1 MQQRYVVD
9 VAELHRLN
17 ELNYAALLPFVPDE
31 DDSTK
36 AEVIIQAGE
45 GLVFVVKRV
54 DNSRY
59 TTDISIE
66 QLKPSWA
73 DYLRA
78 KMTVRLYHDVRMAEV
93 LKTQGI
99 TKLEVHYRQ
108 PNKDMRH
115 RDEKYQA
122 NQFLSDWLQLCRKQ
136 GRIQP
141 ELSESVQ
148 KFMPYY
154 FK

>member
-17 ELNYAALLPFVPDE
+17 ELNYAALLHFVPNS
-31 DDSTK
+31 DDMD
-36 AEVIIQAGE
+36 AEVKIQAGD
-45 GLVFVVKRV
+45 GLVFVVTCVSR
-54 DNSRY
+54 SRY
-59 TTDISIE
+59 TSDIVIE

-93 LKTQGI
+93 LTTQGV
-99 TKLEVHYRQ
+99 TRLKVHYHQ
-108 PNKDMRH
+108 PNRNMRH

-136 GRIQP
+136 GRIEP
-141 ELSESVQ
+141 EFSESMQ
-148 KFMPYY
+148 KFMPCY